1 MAGNASYTPPTT
13 RSSHAAEMAQPPLV
27 SRPAGLPLVAALP
40 TPPLQPLPPQ
50 QLNRLSRPAGSAMGG
65 RTSPPNSKPR
75 SSTYRLV
82 CFDGGSLRREAN
94 QCPTSNTGAQSSAGH
109 TSAGQGT
116 RTSGHSAPTAGGG
129 RRATEEQGSHTSG
142 LSLADI
148 MKRLEQNK

>member
-1 MAGNASYTPPTT
+1 MYKRQTES
-13 RSSHAAEMAQPPLV
+13 AQPARRKRDGWPDFSTQFEAPEAPDIDWSALTV
-27 SRPAGLPLVAALP
+27 DPFAAKQ
-40 TPPLQPLPPQ
+40 T
-50 QLNRLSRPAGSAMGG
+50 SA
-65 RTSPPNSKPR
+65 
-75 SSTYRLV
+75 
-82 CFDGGSLRREAN
+82 
-94 QCPTSNTGAQSSAGH
+94 TSNTGAQSSAGH